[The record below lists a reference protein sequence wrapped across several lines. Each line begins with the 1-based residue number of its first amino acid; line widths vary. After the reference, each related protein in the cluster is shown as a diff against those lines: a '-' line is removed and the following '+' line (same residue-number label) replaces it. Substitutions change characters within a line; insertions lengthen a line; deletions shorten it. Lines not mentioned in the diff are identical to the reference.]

1 MRLRAEKMLTV
12 AAGDNVVR
20 LLPPLIVSE
29 QEIAEGVARLDRACA
44 RLTRV
49 ASAKA
54 NKRRRPDERVRHFL
68 DLIDVPAADLRRMIE
83 AARAM
88 KAKRDRA
95 DRPLAGK
102 TLAMIFERPSTRTRV
117 SFEVAMRQLGG
128 DAILLTAEEM
138 QLGRGETLADTARV
152 LSRYVDAIM
161 IRTLDHEAV
170 AELARHATVPVING
184 LTRRSHPCQVMAD
197 VMTFEEHRG
206 PIRGRTV
213 AWTGDANNVLTS
225 WMHAAERFEFRL
237 RVATPPELAPKK
249 PLADWIKSSGAA
261 ISLGTDPDE
270 AVKGADCVVTDT
282 WVSMGDRNGA
292 RRHNLLKRYQVNA
305 RLMARAKP
313 DAIFMHCL
321 PAHRGEEVTDEV
333 IDGPHSVVFD
343 EAENRLHAQKGI
355 LAWCLARRSGG
366 CRRSE
371 ASQFDGAPTYIP
383 PR

>member
-1 MRLRAEKMLTV
+1 MST
-12 AAGDNVVR
+12 
-20 LLPPLIVSE
+20 
-29 QEIAEGVARLDRACA
+29 
-44 RLTRV
+44 
-49 ASAKA
+49 
-54 NKRRRPDERVRHFL
+54 VRHFL
-68 DLIDVPAADLRRMIE
+68 DLIDIPAAELRGMIE
-83 AARAM
+83 DARAM

-95 DRPLAGK
+95 ARPLAGK

-128 DAILLTAEEM
+128 DTILLTAEEM

-152 LSRYVDAIM
+152 LSRYIDAIM
-161 IRTLDHEAV
+161 IRTLDADSL
-170 AELARHATVPVING
+170 AELAEHATVPVING

-206 PIRGRTV
+206 PIRGRTI

-225 WMHAAERFEFRL
+225 WLHAAQRFDFRMQ
-237 RVATPPELAPKK
+237 VASPPELAPKK
-249 PLADWIKSSGAA
+249 PLLEWIKSSGAD
-261 ISLGTDPDE
+261 ISIGTDPDE

-292 RRHNLLKRYQVNA
+292 RRHNMLKRYQVNA
-305 RLMARAKP
+305 RLMARARP

-333 IDGPHSVVFD
+333 IDGPNSVVFD

-355 LAWCLARRSGG
+355 LAWCLHANGH
-366 CRRSE
+366 
-371 ASQFDGAPTYIP
+371 
-383 PR
+383 